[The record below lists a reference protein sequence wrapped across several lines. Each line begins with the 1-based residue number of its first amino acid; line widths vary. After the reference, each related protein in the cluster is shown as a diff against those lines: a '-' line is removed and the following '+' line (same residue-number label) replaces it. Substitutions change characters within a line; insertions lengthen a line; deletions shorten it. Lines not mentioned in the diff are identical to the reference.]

1 MRQNLFLIP
10 SRHLLVA
17 SLLCPALCVAVLMC
31 GCATARQARG
41 VTIGLSLADIGTTA
55 YAIHHGYDEANP
67 IYCRNPIPRAI
78 VVNFAYIFAVDRAT
92 DRMEEAQRK
101 YTWEWIAAARAIP
114 VAWNIY
120 QLGHASKPQ
129 TCTRTP

>member
-1 MRQNLFLIP
+1 MRRNLPLVLVTVLI
-10 SRHLLVA
+10 A
-17 SLLCPALCVAVLMC
+17 AILLCS
-31 GCATARQARG
+31 CATARQARG

-55 YAIHHGYDEANP
+55 YAVHHGYDEANP

-92 DRMEEAQRK
+92 DKMEESQRR
-101 YTWEWIAAARAIP
+101 YTWEWLAFARALP
-114 VAWNIY
+114 VLWNIY
-120 QLGHASKPQ
+120 QLGHPGKPQ